1 MFYIRTGREL
11 ELYPS
16 RLEKAYA
23 CALSKPPTYYIP
35 CTPPSTIVTLRFGP
49 SGGLQTHWSERGFS
63 LMLNISSDSLIE
75 SRTIVT
81 SQVASLSPA
90 AKQHSDGGSTSLL
103 PVHKKVQN
111 RSHTH
116 THTHTHTHVRAP
128 QRSYNTKLHT

>member
-1 MFYIRTGREL
+1 MFYTCTGREL
-11 ELYPS
+11 ALYAS
-16 RLEKAYA
+16 RFEKVYA

-49 SGGLQTHWSERGFS
+49 SGGLQTHWPERGFS

-111 RSHTH
+111 KYVVGIYVVVT
-116 THTHTHTHVRAP
+116 
-128 QRSYNTKLHT
+128 